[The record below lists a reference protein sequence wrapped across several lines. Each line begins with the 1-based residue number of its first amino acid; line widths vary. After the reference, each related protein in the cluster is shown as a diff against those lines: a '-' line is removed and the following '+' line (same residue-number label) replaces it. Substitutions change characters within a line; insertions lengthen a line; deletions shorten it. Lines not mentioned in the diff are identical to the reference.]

1 MFCGTKNVGTRAI
14 ALSTVCQPNN
24 WRDEASRER
33 HHFTLVRCLIIVIV
47 MIISL
52 FHYTASKIK
61 TPGQM
66 FKSLPRPSHPWRGRV
81 QWERF
86 QVGFGCKT
94 LRANPDWKVKIQH
107 QSISSSEYGQK
118 DQANVKVWFHR
129 DDGLDEKDGSIAK
142 EKLLDSSKWESQ
154 KLITTKL
161 DLDSLDWLFSLS
173 ITSFIKHKIV
183 HGKMIL

>member
-1 MFCGTKNVGTRAI
+1 MPTEQLTRWS
-14 ALSTVCQPNN
+14 LS
-24 WRDEASRER
+24 WEASFYSWQVSHHR
-33 HHFTLVRCLIIVIV
+33 HCHDYIF
-47 MIISL
+47 ISL
-52 FHYTASKIK
+52 IPQARSK
-61 TPGQM
+61 PLEQM

-86 QVGFGCKT
+86 QVGFGCKA
-94 LRANPDWKVKIQH
+94 LRANPDWKVKVQH

-154 KLITTKL
+154 KLYTTKL
-161 DLDSLDWLFSLS
+161 DLDSLDWLSSLS
-173 ITSFIKHKIV
+173 ITAFIKHKKF